1 MSIPFRM
8 PALGAD
14 MDFATLVEWKVRP
27 GDVVARGDVVAV
39 IETDKGAI
47 DVEIY
52 DGGRVERLLVEPGT
66 RVPVG
71 EPLALIE
78 GEVSPASAEPVAM
91 AAAAPGAG
99 TTPSPQAPAIPRTTT
114 PPSAAGRVKTS
125 PAARARAEALGVDL
139 AAIAGSGVGGAITLE
154 DVTRAAAGAQPAAP
168 VTERMRDVIAAA
180 MARSKR
186 EIPHY
191 YLTISI
197 DYAAA
202 QRFLAHHNANVSVT
216 ERMLPVVPLLCAIA
230 RAATE
235 IAGFNGYFRDGVFQP
250 SPAVHLGVVT
260 ALRGGGIVAP
270 AILDAHALPAA
281 RLMQALRDLVNRAR
295 SGHLRSAELS
305 SGTITLTSLGDEG
318 VDAVLPVIYP
328 PQVAI
333 LGAGSVVER
342 PQVVDGR
349 IEARPTLSLALA
361 ADHRVSDGRS
371 GARFLARIRDLLQ
384 SPERL

>member
-1 MSIPFRM
+1 
-8 PALGAD
+8 
-14 MDFATLVEWKVRP
+14 
-27 GDVVARGDVVAV
+27 
-39 IETDKGAI
+39 
-47 DVEIY
+47 
-52 DGGRVERLLVEPGT
+52 
-66 RVPVG
+66 
-71 EPLALIE
+71 
-78 GEVSPASAEPVAM
+78 
-91 AAAAPGAG
+91 
-99 TTPSPQAPAIPRTTT
+99 
-114 PPSAAGRVKTS
+114 VKAS

-139 AAIAGSGVGGAITLE
+139 AAIAGSGAGGAITLQ
-154 DVTRAAAGAQPAAP
+154 DVARAAAGAPPHGTSAI
-168 VTERMRDVIAAA
+168 TERMRDVIAAA

-202 QRFLAHHNANVSVT
+202 QRFLADRNASVPVM
-216 ERMLPVVPLLCAIA
+216 ERMLPVVPLLCAVA
-230 RAATE
+230 RAATQIE
-235 IAGFNGYFRDGVFQP
+235 GFNGYFRDGAFQP
-250 SPAVHLGVVT
+250 SAPVHLGVVT

-281 RLMQALRDLVNRAR
+281 RLMPALRDLVNRAR

-333 LGAGSVVER
+333 LGAGAVVER
-342 PQVVDGR
+342 PQVIHGR

-384 SPERL
+384 HPERL

>member
-1 MSIPFRM
+1 
-8 PALGAD
+8 
-14 MDFATLVEWKVRP
+14 MDFGTLVEWKVKP

-52 DGGRVERLLVEPGT
+52 DAGRVERLLVEPGT

-71 EPLALIE
+71 EALALLE
-78 GEVSPASAEPVAM
+78 GQAEPATGERLPSADALPGAVTPSSPA
-91 AAAAPGAG
+91 APFPGV
-99 TTPSPQAPAIPRTTT
+99 
-114 PPSAAGRVKTS
+114 PPSADAVSRVTTTESVRGRVKAS

-139 AAIAGSGVGGAITLE
+139 DTIAGSGGGGAITLA
-154 DVTRAAAGAQPAAP
+154 DVMQAAAGVPPHRAAP
-168 VTERMRDVIAAA
+168 GAERMREVIAAA

-191 YLTISI
+191 YLTMSV
-197 DYAAA
+197 DYTAA
-202 QRFLAHHNANVSVT
+202 QGFLANHNASVPVT
-216 ERMLPVVPLLCAIA
+216 ERMLPVVPLICAIA

-235 IAGFNGYFRDGVFQP
+235 LEGFNGYFRDGAFRP
-250 SPAVHLGVVT
+250 SAPVHLGVVT

-270 AILDAHALPAA
+270 AILDAQALPAA

-295 SGHLRSAELS
+295 SGHLRTAELS

-333 LGAGSVVER
+333 LGAGSVGAR

-349 IEARPTLSLALA
+349 IEARPTLTLALA

-384 SPERL
+384 TPERL